1 MRHAEIERTAVA
13 GHARLQPPVCGPL
26 ALASNLRAVGAGVG
40 RQVVLD
46 LYGCATEHLDDV
58 DWVCATML
66 EAARVADATIIE
78 SVFHKFSPWGISG
91 VVVIAESHLA
101 IHIWP
106 EHRYAAVDVFTCGD
120 TMRLDRATAYLAQAF
135 GTREAQTHS
144 IERGTNI

>member
-1 MRHAEIERTAVA
+1 MRNNH
-13 GHARLQPPVCGPL
+13 GQL
-26 ALASNLRAVGAGVG
+26 ALATKLRAVGAGVG

-46 LYGCATEHLDDV
+46 LYGCSTEHLDDV
-58 DWVCATML
+58 DWVRETML
-66 EAARVADATIIE
+66 EAARVAEATIIE

-120 TMRLDRATAYLAQAF
+120 TMRLDRAAAYLAQAF
-135 GTREAQTHS
+135 GTRDTRTHS
-144 IERGTNI
+144 IERGTNIQ